1 MRTQSRSDGPATT
14 DAASTPPSTN
24 LPRRRFLLSLGA
36 SGAGAATTALA
47 ALPAMTAEVPA
58 AAPAT
63 KAGTGYR
70 ETEHVRDYYRSAKL

>member
-24 LPRRRFLLSLGA
+24 LKRRRFLLSLGA
-36 SGAGAATTALA
+36 GGAGAATTALA
-47 ALPAMTAEVPA
+47 ALPVVAPEVPA

-63 KAGTGYR
+63 KPDTGYR